1 METPLQ
7 ITVRDVPHSPALDAR
22 IRDKAARLE
31 EFHPRITSCRV
42 TVEESSKHQH
52 QGHQF
57 AVHIDLRVPGRE
69 IAVTREHHEDVF
81 VALRDAFDAAKRQL
95 EDVVREKR
103 GDVKVHDIP
112 QHGKIARISVDE
124 GYGFIETGDGRE
136 FYFSRE
142 NVVHP
147 AFERLE
153 PGTPVQFIEELA
165 AEGPQAKR
173 VSVGKHAV

>member
-1 METPLQ
+1 MP
-7 ITVRDVPHSPALDAR
+7 RSPALEAS
-22 IRDKAARLE
+22 IREKAAGLE
-31 EFHPRITSCRV
+31 EFHPRITRCHV
-42 TVEESSKHQH
+42 TVEESGKHQH
-52 QGHQF
+52 QGRRF
-57 AVHIDLRVPGRE
+57 TVRIDVRVPGRE
-69 IAVTREHHEDVF
+69 IAVTHEHHEDVF

-103 GDVKVHDIP
+103 GDVKVHAVP
-112 QHGKIARISVDE
+112 QHGRIARLSPDE

-147 AFERLE
+147 AFEHLE
-153 PGTPVQFIEELA
+153 PGMPVQFIEEPTDG
-165 AEGPQAKR
+165 GPQAKR

>member
-1 METPLQ
+1 MQMPLE
-7 ITVRDVPHSPALDAR
+7 ITVKGTHRSPALEAS
-22 IRDKAARLE
+22 IREKEARLE
-31 EFHPRITSCRV
+31 EFHPRIIRCHV
-42 TVEESSKHQH
+42 TVEESGKHQH
-52 QGHQF
+52 QGHWF
-57 AVHIDLRVPGRE
+57 AVHIDVRVPGRE
-69 IAVTREHHEDVF
+69 IAVTHEHREDVF

-103 GDVKVHDIP
+103 GDVKVHAVP
-112 QHGKIARISVDE
+112 QHGRIARLSLDE

-142 NVVHP
+142 NVVYP

-165 AEGPQAKR
+165 GEGTQAKR
-173 VSVGKHAV
+173 VSAGKHAV

>member
-1 METPLQ
+1 M
-7 ITVRDVPHSPALDAR
+7 DAH
-22 IRDKAARLE
+22 IREKAAKLE
-31 EFHPRITSCRV
+31 EFHPRITRCHVR
-42 TVEESSKHQH
+42 VEESGKHQH
-52 QGHQF
+52 QGRRF

-81 VALRDAFDAAKRQL
+81 VALRDAFDAARRQL

-103 GDVKVHDIP
+103 GDVKVHDVP
-112 QHGKIARISVDE
+112 QHGRIARLSPDE

-147 AFERLE
+147 AFEHLE
-153 PGTPVQFIEELA
+153 PGMPVQFIEELA
-165 AEGPQAKR
+165 DGSPQAKR